1 METIDN
7 ELIARLYRE
16 NGIKISIIRDE
27 DDEAWDLVIRHRG
40 EVIRVENDYMEPEDA
55 MFIRSLAWIPNAIED
70 AYKLGYKDGE
80 NNDQKRR

>member
-1 METIDN
+1 MEIIDN

-16 NGIKISIIRDE
+16 NWIKISIVRDE

-55 MFIRSLAWIPNAIED
+55 MFIRSLAWIPDAIEE
-70 AYKLGYKDGE
+70 AYELGYKDGK
-80 NNDQKRR
+80 NRNP